1 MAKKATRIK
10 TDTFAVRYQTR
21 DEVEVAITEI
31 GDLNRELER
40 LAIEQNDKLAA
51 ITEEYVPLM
60 NAIKEK
66 LSPKQD
72 AVQAWCESR
81 RDELT
86 QNGKTAKRQN
96 GKTKTG
102 SFNTGE
108 VQWRQRPPS
117 VGIRGA
123 ESVLESLR
131 TLGLVRFIR
140 TKEEVNKEAMLNEP
154 ELAAT
159 VAGVTI
165 KTGVEDFVITPFEQ
179 EI

>member
-10 TDTFAVRYQTR
+10 TDTHAVRLQSR
-21 DEVEVAITEI
+21 DDVEVAIKQI
-31 GDLNRELER
+31 GDLQRQLEQT
-40 LAIEQNDKLAA
+40 AINQNNELAA
-51 ITEEYVPLM
+51 ITEKYAPILT
-60 NAIKEK
+60 ALKEQIE
-66 LSPKQD
+66 PIQM

-86 QNGKTAKRQN
+86 QN

-117 VGIRGA
+117 VAIRGA
-123 ESVLESLR
+123 DSVIEALK
-131 TLGLVRFIR
+131 THGLIRFVR
-140 TKEEVNKEAMLNEP
+140 TKEEINKEAMLNEP

-159 VAGVTI
+159 IAGVTI

-179 EI
+179 EV

>member
-21 DEVEVAITEI
+21 DEVEVAIKEI

-51 ITEEYVPLM
+51 ITEEYAPLM
-60 NAIKEK
+60 NAVKEK

-86 QNGKTAKRQN
+86 QNGKTAKPKQVHSTQAKCNGANVRQVW
-96 GKTKTG
+96 G
-102 SFNTGE
+102 F
-108 VQWRQRPPS
+108 
-117 VGIRGA
+117 
-123 ESVLESLR
+123 
-131 TLGLVRFIR
+131 
-140 TKEEVNKEAMLNEP
+140 
-154 ELAAT
+154 
-159 VAGVTI
+159 
-165 KTGVEDFVITPFEQ
+165 VERNQCLKVYAP
-179 EI
+179 

>member
-10 TDTFAVRYQTR
+10 TDTHAVRLQSR
-21 DEVEVAITEI
+21 DDVELAIKQI
-31 GDLNRELER
+31 GDLQRQLEQT
-40 LAIEQNDKLAA
+40 AIEQNNELAA
-51 ITEEYVPLM
+51 ITEKYAPKLT
-60 NAIKEK
+60 ALKEQIE
-66 LSPKQD
+66 PVQQ

-86 QNGKTAKRQN
+86 QN

-117 VGIRGA
+117 VAIRGA
-123 ESVLESLR
+123 DSVIESLR

-140 TKEEVNKEAMLNEP
+140 TTEEINKEAMLNEA

-165 KTGVEDFVITPFEQ
+165 KKGVEDFVITPFEQ
-179 EI
+179 DVKAA

>member
-10 TDTFAVRYQTR
+10 TDTHAVRLQSR
-21 DEVEVAITEI
+21 DDVEVAIKQI
-31 GDLNRELER
+31 GDLQRQLEQTAINQNNEL
-40 LAIEQNDKLAA
+40 AS
-51 ITEEYVPLM
+51 ITEKYAPILT
-60 NAIKEK
+60 ALKEQ
-66 LSPKQD
+66 LEPIQT

-86 QNGKTAKRQN
+86 QN

-117 VGIRGA
+117 VAIRGA
-123 ESVLESLR
+123 DSVIEALK
-131 TLGLVRFIR
+131 THGLIRFIR
-140 TKEEVNKEAMLNEP
+140 TKEEINKEAMLNEP

-159 VAGVTI
+159 IAGVTI

-179 EI
+179 ELK

>member
-10 TDTFAVRYQTR
+10 TDTHAVRLQSR
-21 DEVEVAITEI
+21 DDVEVAIKQI
-31 GDLNRELER
+31 GDLQRQLEQT
-40 LAIEQNDKLAA
+40 AIEQNNELAA
-51 ITEEYVPLM
+51 ITEKYAPLLT
-60 NAIKEK
+60 ALKEQIE
-66 LSPKQD
+66 PVQQ
-72 AVQAWCESR
+72 AVQAGCESR

-86 QNGKTAKRQN
+86 QN

-117 VGIRGA
+117 VAIRGTD
-123 ESVLESLR
+123 SVIESLK
-131 TLGLVRFIR
+131 TLGLMRFIR

-154 ELAAT
+154 ELAGT

-179 EI
+179 EV

>member
-10 TDTFAVRYQTR
+10 TDTHAVRLQSR
-21 DEVEVAITEI
+21 DDVEVAIKQI
-31 GDLNRELER
+31 GDLQRQLE
-40 LAIEQNDKLAA
+40 QAA
-51 ITEEYVPLM
+51 INQNNELASITEKYAPILT
-60 NAIKEK
+60 ALKEQIE
-66 LSPKQD
+66 PIQT

-86 QNGKTAKRQN
+86 QN

-117 VGIRGA
+117 VAIRGVD
-123 ESVLESLR
+123 SVIEALK
-131 TLGLVRFIR
+131 THGLIRFVR
-140 TKEEVNKEAMLNEP
+140 TKEEINKEAMLNEP

-159 VAGVTI
+159 IAGVTI

-179 EI
+179 EV

>member
-10 TDTFAVRYQTR
+10 TDTHAVRLQSR
-21 DEVEVAITEI
+21 DDVEVAIKQI
-31 GDLNRELER
+31 GDLQRQLEQTAINQNNEL
-40 LAIEQNDKLAA
+40 AS
-51 ITEEYVPLM
+51 ITEKYAPILT
-60 NAIKEK
+60 ALKEQIE
-66 LSPKQD
+66 PIQT

-86 QNGKTAKRQN
+86 QN

-117 VGIRGA
+117 VAIRGA
-123 ESVLESLR
+123 DSVIEALK
-131 TLGLVRFIR
+131 THGLIRFVR
-140 TKEEVNKEAMLNEP
+140 TKEEINKEAMLNEP

-159 VAGVTI
+159 IAGVTI

-179 EI
+179 ELK

>member
-10 TDTFAVRYQTR
+10 TDTHAVRLQSR
-21 DEVEVAITEI
+21 DDVEVAIKQI
-31 GDLNRELER
+31 GDLQRQLEQT
-40 LAIEQNDKLAA
+40 AINQNNELAA
-51 ITEEYVPLM
+51 ITEKYAPILTALKEQLEPL
-60 NAIKEK
+60 
-66 LSPKQD
+66 QT

-86 QNGKTAKRQN
+86 QN

-117 VGIRGA
+117 VAIRGA
-123 ESVLESLR
+123 DSVIDALK
-131 TLGLVRFIR
+131 THGLIRFIR
-140 TKEEVNKEAMLNEP
+140 TKEEINKEAMLNEP

-159 VAGVTI
+159 IAGVTI

-179 EI
+179 EV

>member
-10 TDTFAVRYQTR
+10 ADTFVVRYQTR
-21 DEVEVAITEI
+21 DEVETAIKEI

-51 ITEEYVPLM
+51 ITEEYAPLM
-60 NAIKEK
+60 NAVKEK

-86 QNGKTAKRQN
+86 NN

-102 SFNTGE
+102 TFNTGE

-117 VGIRGA
+117 VAIRGA
-123 ESVLESLR
+123 DSVIEALK
-131 TLGLVRFIR
+131 THGLFRFIR
-140 TKEEVNKEAMLNEP
+140 TKEEINKEAMLNEP
-154 ELAAT
+154 DIAAT
-159 VAGVTI
+159 IAGVNI

-179 EI
+179 AVN

>member
-10 TDTFAVRYQTR
+10 TDTHAVRLQTR
-21 DEVEVAITEI
+21 DDVEVAIKQI
-31 GDLNRELER
+31 GDLQRQLEQTS
-40 LAIEQNDKLAA
+40 IDQNNELAA
-51 ITEEYVPLM
+51 ITEKYAPILTALKAQIEPV
-60 NAIKEK
+60 
-66 LSPKQD
+66 QQ

-86 QNGKTAKRQN
+86 QNGKTK
-96 GKTKTG
+96 KS

-117 VGIRGA
+117 VAVRGA
-123 ESVLESLR
+123 DSVIENLK

-154 ELAAT
+154 DIAGT

-165 KTGVEDFVITPFEQ
+165 KTGIEDFVITPFEQ
-179 EI
+179 DI

>member
-10 TDTFAVRYQTR
+10 TDTHAVRLQSR
-21 DEVEVAITEI
+21 DDVEVAIKQI
-31 GDLNRELER
+31 GDLQRQLEQT
-40 LAIEQNDKLAA
+40 AINQNNELAA
-51 ITEEYVPLM
+51 ITEKYAPILT
-60 NAIKEK
+60 ALKEQIE
-66 LSPKQD
+66 PIQM

-86 QNGKTAKRQN
+86 QN

-117 VGIRGA
+117 VAIRGA
-123 ESVLESLR
+123 DSVIEALK
-131 TLGLVRFIR
+131 THGLIRFIR

-154 ELAAT
+154 ELAGT

-179 EI
+179 ELK

>member
-10 TDTFAVRYQTR
+10 TDTHAVRLQSR
-21 DEVEVAITEI
+21 DDVEVAIKQI
-31 GDLNRELER
+31 GDLQRQLEQT
-40 LAIEQNDKLAA
+40 AINQNNELAA
-51 ITEEYVPLM
+51 ITEKYAPILT
-60 NAIKEK
+60 ALKEQIE
-66 LSPKQD
+66 PIQM

-86 QNGKTAKRQN
+86 QN

-117 VGIRGA
+117 VAIRGA
-123 ESVLESLR
+123 DSVIEALK
-131 TLGLVRFIR
+131 THGLIRFVR
-140 TKEEVNKEAMLNEP
+140 TKEEINKEAMLNEP

-159 VAGVTI
+159 IAGVTI

-179 EI
+179 ELK

>member
-10 TDTFAVRYQTR
+10 TDTHAVRLQSR
-21 DEVEVAITEI
+21 DDVEVAIKQI
-31 GDLNRELER
+31 GDLQRQLEQT
-40 LAIEQNDKLAA
+40 AINQNNELAA
-51 ITEEYVPLM
+51 ITEKYAPILTALKEQLEPL
-60 NAIKEK
+60 
-66 LSPKQD
+66 QT

-86 QNGKTAKRQN
+86 QN

-117 VGIRGA
+117 VAIRGA
-123 ESVLESLR
+123 DSVIDALK
-131 TLGLVRFIR
+131 THGLIRFIR
-140 TKEEVNKEAMLNEP
+140 TKEEINKEAMLNEP

-159 VAGVTI
+159 IAGVTI

-179 EI
+179 ELK